1 MSFWANFSSWSAKDF
16 RSPPSAMLILKATS
30 ITVWDSLIMCYN
42 MLPANFPPWGTKVSL
57 HPAWSSSS
65 SSRHHHR
72 NHYSHYHHH
81 HHGVRIYFLK
91 SCIWRRISSL
101 SWALAKDFLNSVIR
115 GSLSLTPKL
124 EKNEMTTGDL
134 IWTSLSL
141 TPKLVKEKG
150 RERTLHD
157 LVIRPCSGMTGFNN
171 NMLGNDSPCSAAAW
185 HD

>member
-1 MSFWANFSSWSAKDF
+1 MGLTQCVLKKNTTHFPYI
-16 RSPPSAMLILKATS
+16 RPHPP
-30 ITVWDSLIMCYN
+30 
-42 MLPANFPPWGTKVSL
+42 L
-57 HPAWSSSS
+57 H
-65 SSRHHHR
+65 HL
-72 NHYSHYHHH
+72 HH
-81 HHGVRIYFLK
+81 HHGDRIYFLK

-157 LVIRPCSGMTGFNN
+157 LVMRPCSGMTGYNN
-171 NMLGNDSPCSAAAW
+171 NMLCNDSPCSAAA
-185 HD
+185 